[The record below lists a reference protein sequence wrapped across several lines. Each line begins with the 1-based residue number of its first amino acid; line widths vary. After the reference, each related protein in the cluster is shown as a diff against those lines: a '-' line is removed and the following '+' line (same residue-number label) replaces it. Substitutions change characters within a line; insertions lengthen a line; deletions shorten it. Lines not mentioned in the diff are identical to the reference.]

1 MDILGI
7 VAALAPDH
15 VQHVPHTQLESATTD
30 VAVQCGCSV
39 RFTFLATEIA
49 KLEPAEKATIAF
61 QVGTRSAVVSTAT
74 DITNEG
80 TQAPSRQKGGA

>member
-15 VQHVPHTQLESATTD
+15 IAHVPHSQLESPNTD
-30 VAVQCGCSV
+30 VQVQCGCSV

-49 KLEPAEKATIAF
+49 KIGPVAKAVIAF
-61 QVGTRSAVVSTAT
+61 GGTPEPTAWK
-74 DITNEG
+74 DPAKE
-80 TQAPSRQKGGA
+80 